1 MHGGSQILHFLVFW
15 HHPSGCTVHS
25 GLLYINQYQIL
36 LILILFSIP
45 PTSSRHSH
53 EHRSSRRRCRRCR
66 CHRRRHRRCRCRL
79 KTIIQLTTLTLYQ
92 PSPHQPSPHCR
103 WLKEDIFRNWAVPVC
118 ERVTPVREQASSSQ
132 CPFAN
137 WFNWASRSQMVFKYS
152 SHSQMGTH
160 NCARI
165 RTVAK
170 KT

>member
-1 MHGGSQILHFLVFW
+1 MLLQESWTDLHIILPPEQFLLWESWQAWIIFHICNGIW
-15 HHPSGCTVHS
+15 
-25 GLLYINQYQIL
+25 GLGINI
-36 LILILFSIP
+36 II
-45 PTSSRHSH
+45 
-53 EHRSSRRRCRRCR
+53 
-66 CHRRRHRRCRCRL
+66 
-79 KTIIQLTTLTLYQ
+79 KTMIQLTTLTLYQ
-92 PSPHQPSPHCR
+92 PSSHQPSPHCR

-170 KT
+170 KTWTVREHALFLFRSNTIGPRM